1 MSNLVIRKVTDAS
14 EFESLRE
21 VWDELLEKSPDRNIY
36 LTWEW
41 LFTWWKHYGAGKQLN
56 ILLIQ
61 DDNQTIGIVPLMR
74 SRYKKGLLDFNLL
87 ENIGTPTSDYGGII
101 LTQKESEAMLAL
113 IGYLKKEMASCDLI
127 LRMSQIREDSQFI
140 SLLRQLYP
148 TFSNSLI
155 CDEREI
161 ASPYVLLPATWNE
174 YFGSFS
180 SKTRNTLR
188 RKWRSLEKE
197 HDIQFKKCNLD
208 DNIADSV
215 HAFSEL
221 HQKGWQSRNIK
232 GVFADT
238 KAEEF
243 FLDIAS
249 IFSKKG
255 WLNLSFLL
263 VDGDL
268 ASAVYGFEC
277 DQKFYYTIPAFN
289 PGYSK
294 YSPGNLHIMRLVEYS
309 IGKGLKEFDFL
320 RGDEAYKLRWHT
332 VSRNNIQIVIMERK
346 PLSNLRLKLLYAFL
360 RWGELSQRGW
370 QQNYYLY
377 WERRRQ
383 RKARRAMNEI

>member
-1 MSNLVIRKVTDAS
+1 MSNLVIKKVTDTS